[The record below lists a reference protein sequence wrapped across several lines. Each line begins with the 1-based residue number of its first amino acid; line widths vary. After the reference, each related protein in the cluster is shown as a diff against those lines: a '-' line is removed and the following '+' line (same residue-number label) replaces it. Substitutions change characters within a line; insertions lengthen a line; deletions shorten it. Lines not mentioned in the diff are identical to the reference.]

1 MIASKNCP
9 QKVLGSRGRA
19 WYDISMNEN
28 EILESA
34 LADALADQL
43 AIRLTITMLID
54 RGLRETLIYRAAIHE
69 FKVISLE
76 IRTLRDMI

>member
-1 MIASKNCP
+1 MT
-9 QKVLGSRGRA
+9 
-19 WYDISMNEN
+19 EN

-43 AIRLTITMLID
+43 AIKLTITMLIE
-54 RGLRETLIYRAAIHE
+54 RGLRTTLIYRAAIHE

-76 IRTLRDMI
+76 IRELRTMLNRD